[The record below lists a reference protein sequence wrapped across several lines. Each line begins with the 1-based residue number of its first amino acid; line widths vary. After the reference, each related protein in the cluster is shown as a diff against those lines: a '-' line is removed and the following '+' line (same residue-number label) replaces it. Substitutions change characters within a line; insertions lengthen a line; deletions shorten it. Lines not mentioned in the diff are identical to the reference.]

1 MQADKQTILWHKD
14 KETKENADYT
24 LASSKY

>member
-1 MQADKQTILWHKD
+1 MQADKQNIIWHTD
-14 KETKENADYT
+14 KETKENADHT